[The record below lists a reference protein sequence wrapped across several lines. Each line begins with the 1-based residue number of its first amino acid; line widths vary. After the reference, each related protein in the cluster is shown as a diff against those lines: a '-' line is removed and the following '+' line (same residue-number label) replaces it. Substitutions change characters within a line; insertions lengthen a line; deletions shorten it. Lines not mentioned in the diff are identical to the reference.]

1 MSVDH
6 EQAEHDLAT
15 LRLLISDLMLDWR
28 TQDGRRVLTDNAALI
43 ENAMDD
49 LSCLVESVRV
59 STAAHVVDLREIT
72 LELV

>member
-28 TQDGRRVLTDNAALI
+28 TRDGRRVLTDNAALI

-49 LSCLVESVRV
+49 LSHLVEIVRET
-59 STAAHVVDLREIT
+59 SRSCTVDLRT
-72 LELV
+72 LEHV